1 MLKLP
6 NDCWLALI
14 LPCGLAWLQIPYHL
28 GKEIVK
34 ILTKDAAMKP
44 LSQYTLLSLLS
55 LILLLMA
62 CGSEVEPP
70 PTSPPKSHTMVPTSR
85 AALPY
90 DEQTLT
96 MGQINYSIFCISC
109 HGPDAKGL
117 PDQGLDLTASQLLHK
132 STDEELLQ
140 FVIQGRPIDH
150 PDNTTGVEMPPRAGF
165 PNLEDAQIL
174 TIIAYLRSLAE

>member
-1 MLKLP
+1 MRQLSRQSILYLLP
-6 NDCWLALI
+6 L
-14 LPCGLAWLQIPYHL
+14 
-28 GKEIVK
+28 
-34 ILTKDAAMKP
+34 M
-44 LSQYTLLSLLS
+44 
-55 LILLLMA
+55 LLLVA
-62 CGSEVEPP
+62 CGTKVESPPTTPP
-70 PTSPPKSHTMVPTSR
+70 PEPHTLAPSSTPASTPTST
-85 AALPY
+85 PTSIPVQTY

-150 PDNTTGVEMPPRAGF
+150 PENTTGVEMPPRAGF

-174 TIIAYLRSLAE
+174 TIIAYLRSIAE